1 MIVGLNRES
10 VNGSFRSPVSIHQV
24 APFQKQKQNTIN
36 NHRQDYCLLEKEFVN
51 GSEFYIRPEV
61 IELKV
66 DFSSMDPPVT
76 DSKTTTLISVVDK
89 RDQTIESS
97 DDVGEDW
104 EEWDG
109 RSPFWAHCLA
119 GSIAGVVEHAA
130 IFPLD
135 TVRTHI
141 QVCAACLQR
150 NVVTTS
156 SSSLPQMPSAS
167 NPMENGAGTSLVRSS
182 ASASNQQPRLPLGM
196 IQTIRYLV
204 NEPILAAETA
214 AVQGSTTAVR
224 SQNVIHSVGSA
235 VAVTHQAVAGWS
247 RLFRGIQAVLVG
259 CVPAHALYFSSYEM
273 VKAAFLKEDGRASTI
288 GSSLAGAAAVTSHDI
303 IMTPLDTVKQR
314 LQIGHYVDARHAARS
329 IYQTEGFVALY
340 RSFPIT
346 LLSNIPYG
354 MVMVSTHEA
363 CKQILRDQLEYRQPQ
378 QQWQIVLLASS
389 IAGFVASAVTTPLD
403 RIKTALQTQ
412 ELTPICGRRRQD
424 CPLKNNSSTIT
435 TGTVRGTAIIA
446 SVPKHLNWHQAVA
459 TIWANEGVLGF
470 WRGLLPRILSHTPAV
485 AISWTTYE
493 TAKHYLLTLNA

>member
-1 MIVGLNRES
+1 MGMTADSHASREH
-10 VNGSFRSPVSIHQV
+10 SPD
-24 APFQKQKQNTIN
+24 N
-36 NHRQDYCLLEKEFVN
+36 
-51 GSEFYIRPEV
+51 
-61 IELKV
+61 EL
-66 DFSSMDPPVT
+66 D
-76 DSKTTTLISVVDK
+76 
-89 RDQTIESS
+89 
-97 DDVGEDW
+97 EDW

-150 NVVTTS
+150 NIKSTS
-156 SSSLPQMPSAS
+156 SPSSNGIFAPPSAAASSSLDLGSSLIRGSA
-167 NPMENGAGTSLVRSS
+167 AATTAS
-182 ASASNQQPRLPLGM
+182 ASASHQQRLPLGM

-204 NEPILAAETA
+204 NEPVLDA
-214 AVQGSTTAVR
+214 AVHNTAVLP
-224 SQNVIHSVGSA
+224 SPPQNTLTSVGSA
-235 VAVTHQAVAGWS
+235 AAASTKQAVAGWS

-259 CVPAHALYFSSYEM
+259 CVPAHALYFSSYEI

-288 GSSLAGAAAVTSHDI
+288 GSSLAGAAAVTSHDL

-329 IYQTEGFVALY
+329 IYQNEGFAALY

-354 MVMVSTHEA
+354 MVMVTTHEA
-363 CKQILRDQLEYRQPQ
+363 CKQMLRDRLDDPPK
-378 QQWQIVLLASS
+378 QQWQIVLIASS
-389 IAGFVASAVTTPLD
+389 VAGLVASAVTTPLD

-412 ELTPICGRRRQD
+412 QLSPICGRRRQN
-424 CPLKNNSSTIT
+424 CPLKSKQNIAATGIPSSVT
-435 TGTVRGTAIIA
+435 
-446 SVPKHLNWHQAVA
+446 PKHVNWQQAA
-459 TIWANEGVLGF
+459 KTIWIEEGFLGF
-470 WRGLLPRILSHTPAV
+470 WRGILPRILSHTPAV

-493 TAKHYLLTLNA
+493 TAKHYLLSPC

>member
-1 MIVGLNRES
+1 MLTIGLCARNGIRIVNL
-10 VNGSFRSPVSIHQV
+10 
-24 APFQKQKQNTIN
+24 QNSRDQGNMGIT
-36 NHRQDYCLLEKEFVN
+36 
-51 GSEFYIRPEV
+51 
-61 IELKV
+61 
-66 DFSSMDPPVT
+66 T
-76 DSKTTTLISVVDK
+76 DSSLEPNRSTPYDEVD
-89 RDQTIESS
+89 
-97 DDVGEDW
+97 EDW

-150 NVVTTS
+150 NLKNASSSYSSGIFTS
-156 SSSLPQMPSAS
+156 PPSASSSLDLVSSHFRGSAGS
-167 NPMENGAGTSLVRSS
+167 STAS
-182 ASASNQQPRLPLGM
+182 ASASNQQRLPLGM

-204 NEPILAAETA
+204 NEPVLDA
-214 AVQGSTTAVR
+214 AVHGTTTIPSQPQNTLTSISSVAAVSTK
-224 SQNVIHSVGSA
+224 
-235 VAVTHQAVAGWS
+235 QAVAGWS

-259 CVPAHALYFSSYEM
+259 CVPAHALYFSSYEV

-288 GSSLAGAAAVTSHDI
+288 GSSLAGAAAVTSHDL

-329 IYQTEGFVALY
+329 IYQNEGFVALY

-363 CKQILRDQLEYRQPQ
+363 CKQTLRDRLEDRPK
-378 QQWQIVLLASS
+378 QQWQIVLIASS
-389 IAGFVASAVTTPLD
+389 VAGLVASAVTTPLD

-412 ELTPICGRRRQD
+412 QLAPICGRRKHN
-424 CPLKNNSSTIT
+424 CPLKSKQNMGMPSS
-435 TGTVRGTAIIA
+435 VA
-446 SVPKHLNWHQAVA
+446 PKHVNWQQAA
-459 TIWANEGVLGF
+459 KTIWIEEGFLGF
-470 WRGLLPRILSHTPAV
+470 WRGILPRILSHTPAV

-493 TAKHYLLTLNA
+493 TAKHYLLSPT

>member
-1 MIVGLNRES
+1 MSNTSTANPNE
-10 VNGSFRSPVSIHQV
+10 IH
-24 APFQKQKQNTIN
+24 
-36 NHRQDYCLLEKEFVN
+36 DDD
-51 GSEFYIRPEV
+51 
-61 IELKV
+61 EL
-66 DFSSMDPPVT
+66 D
-76 DSKTTTLISVVDK
+76 
-89 RDQTIESS
+89 
-97 DDVGEDW
+97 EDW

-150 NVVTTS
+150 NLKSSTSTS
-156 SSSLPQMPSAS
+156 SSNGIFTSPTSAVSSLDVGSS
-167 NPMENGAGTSLVRSS
+167 LLRGTSATSTTSTVSS
-182 ASASNQQPRLPLGM
+182 SQQQRLPLGM

-204 NEPILAAETA
+204 NEPVMDAAIHSTTTLPSPSQNALTSVSSIA
-214 AVQGSTTAVR
+214 AVSTK
-224 SQNVIHSVGSA
+224 
-235 VAVTHQAVAGWS
+235 QAVAGWS

-259 CVPAHALYFSSYEM
+259 CVPAHALYFSSYET

-288 GSSLAGAAAVTSHDI
+288 GSSLAGAAAVTSHDL

-329 IYQTEGFVALY
+329 IYQNEGFVALY

-354 MVMVSTHEA
+354 MVMVTTHEA
-363 CKQILRDQLEYRQPQ
+363 CKQMLRDRWEGRPK
-378 QQWQIVLLASS
+378 QQWQIVLIASS
-389 IAGFVASAVTTPLD
+389 VAGLVASAVTTPLD

-412 ELTPICGRRRQD
+412 ELTPICGRRKHN
-424 CPLKNNSSTIT
+424 CPLKSKQNLATMGISSS
-435 TGTVRGTAIIA
+435 IA
-446 SVPKHLNWHQAVA
+446 PKHINWQQAA
-459 TIWANEGVLGF
+459 TTIWVEEGFLGF
-470 WRGLLPRILSHTPAV
+470 WRGILPRILSHTPAV

-493 TAKHYLLTLNA
+493 TVKHYLLSQS